1 MFDHS
6 TGFCRCCAS
15 KFCCF
20 IKSFKPVRLDFPLF
34 QKYISLIYEEL
45 KKEQT
50 GVKNMKPLKN
60 LNNVIHS
67 EVIEVSVVIHKS
79 SIYVDAG
86 NSQHFHMVILL
97 QISVPIH
104 HK

>member
-1 MFDHS
+1 
-6 TGFCRCCAS
+6 
-15 KFCCF
+15 
-20 IKSFKPVRLDFPLF
+20 
-34 QKYISLIYEEL
+34 
-45 KKEQT
+45 
-50 GVKNMKPLKN
+50 MKPLKN
-60 LNNVIHS
+60 LNHVIHP
-67 EVIEVSVVIHKS
+67 EVIEVPVVIHKS

>member
-1 MFDHS
+1 
-6 TGFCRCCAS
+6 
-15 KFCCF
+15 
-20 IKSFKPVRLDFPLF
+20 
-34 QKYISLIYEEL
+34 
-45 KKEQT
+45 
-50 GVKNMKPLKN
+50 MKPLKN
-60 LNNVIHS
+60 LNHVIHS
-67 EVIEVSVVIHKS
+67 EVIEVPVVIQK

>member
-6 TGFCRCCAS
+6 IGFCRCCAS

-60 LNNVIHS
+60 LNHVIHS
-67 EVIEVSVVIHKS
+67 EVIEVPVVIHK